1 MSGTIAGIDNKVVI
15 NKQQYELILAQLQKR
30 GLNNEVAKMMA
41 YDILIITQ
49 ITGQSYKDV
58 IDQQVTA
65 NGLNLTKD
73 FIEQLNLLRSA
84 TNKLSIEDIVETNT
98 HVARSIV

>member
-58 IDQQVTA
+58 IDQQVTE
-65 NGLNLTKD
+65 NGLNLSKD
-73 FIEQLNLLRSA
+73 FVEQLNLLRSA

>member
-1 MSGTIAGIDNKVVI
+1 MAGTIAGVDNKVVI

-58 IDQQVTA
+58 IDQQVTE

-73 FIEQLNLLRSA
+73 FVEQLNLLRSA

-98 HVARSIV
+98 HVARNIV

>member
-30 GLNNEVAKMMA
+30 GMNNAVAKLLA

-49 ITGQSYKDV
+49 LTGQSFNEV
-58 IDQQVTA
+58 INQQVTE

-73 FIEQLNLLRSA
+73 FIDQLNLLRSA
-84 TNKLSIEDIVETNT
+84 TNKLLIEDMAQVNA

>member
-1 MSGTIAGIDNKVVI
+1 MSGTIAGVDNKVVI

-49 ITGQSYKDV
+49 ITGQSYRDV
-58 IDQQVTA
+58 IDQQVTE

-73 FIEQLNLLRSA
+73 FIDQLNLLRSA
-84 TNKLSIEDIVETNT
+84 TNKLNIEDIVETNA